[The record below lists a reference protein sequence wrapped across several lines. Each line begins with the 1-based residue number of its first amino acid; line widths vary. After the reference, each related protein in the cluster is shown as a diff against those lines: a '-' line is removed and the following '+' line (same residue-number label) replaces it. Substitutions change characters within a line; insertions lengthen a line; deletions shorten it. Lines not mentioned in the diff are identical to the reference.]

1 MANGAFASQVESPQ
15 PGGPAYPPG
24 TFSIPHSNLVLR
36 PATFVRSLQRL
47 LRLSLLPLLLALL
60 PLHGWAGAGMP
71 TGDAAVHGIESVA
84 FAEAIDVVGII
95 DTVLASAASASD
107 PLSAIG
113 DPASDSNAPGSTP
126 LADAGEA
133 APSGADLAEQ
143 LLLPSAPAMTD
154 AGGRTGPPS
163 YAALRLPEPDLP
175 LLPRPPRG

>member
-1 MANGAFASQVESPQ
+1 
-15 PGGPAYPPG
+15 
-24 TFSIPHSNLVLR
+24 VLR

-71 TGDAAVHGIESVA
+71 AGGAAVHGIETVEV
-84 FAEAIDVVGII
+84 AEAIEVIEVIGAFDA
-95 DTVLASAASASD
+95 VLASGTSAASAAD
-107 PLSAIG
+107 VLGPLC
-113 DPASDSNAPGSTP
+113 DPASDSSAPGPTP
-126 LADAGEA
+126 FADAGEA

-154 AGGRTGPPS
+154 AGGRTGPPA

>member
-1 MANGAFASQVESPQ
+1 M
-15 PGGPAYPPG
+15 
-24 TFSIPHSNLVLR
+24 LR

-71 TGDAAVHGIESVA
+71 AGGAAVHGIETVEV
-84 FAEAIDVVGII
+84 AEAIEVIEVIGAFDA
-95 DTVLASAASASD
+95 VLASGTSAASAAD
-107 PLSAIG
+107 VLGPLC
-113 DPASDSNAPGSTP
+113 DPASDSSAPGPTP
-126 LADAGEA
+126 FADAGEA

-154 AGGRTGPPS
+154 AGGRTGPPA

>member
-1 MANGAFASQVESPQ
+1 M
-15 PGGPAYPPG
+15 
-24 TFSIPHSNLVLR
+24 LR

-71 TGDAAVHGIESVA
+71 AGGAAVHAIEAVEV
-84 FAEAIDVVGII
+84 AEAIDII
-95 DTVLASAASASD
+95 GAFDAVLASGTSAGSAGSAATD
-107 PLSAIG
+107 VLGPLC
-113 DPASDSNAPGSTP
+113 DPAPDSSAPGP
-126 LADAGEA
+126 APFADAGEA

-154 AGGRTGPPS
+154 AGGRTGPPA

>member
-1 MANGAFASQVESPQ
+1 M
-15 PGGPAYPPG
+15 
-24 TFSIPHSNLVLR
+24 LR
-36 PATFVRSLQRL
+36 SATFVRSLQRL

-71 TGDAAVHGIESVA
+71 PGGAAVHAIESVEA
-84 FAEAIDVVGII
+84 ARAIDVAATI
-95 DTVLASAASASD
+95 DTVLAGASD
-107 PLSAIG
+107 WSSTSA
-113 DPASDSNAPGSTP
+113 DLASDCGAPAPSP
-126 LADAGEA
+126 FADAGEA

-154 AGGRTGPPS
+154 AGGRTGPPA

>member
-1 MANGAFASQVESPQ
+1 
-15 PGGPAYPPG
+15 
-24 TFSIPHSNLVLR
+24 VLR
-36 PATFVRSLQRL
+36 SATFVRSLQRL

-71 TGDAAVHGIESVA
+71 AGGAAVHGIESVEV
-84 FAEAIDVVGII
+84 AEAIDIIAAI
-95 DTVLASAASASD
+95 DTVLASASASATDASD
-107 PLSAIG
+107 PLGAIA
-113 DPASDSNAPGSTP
+113 DPASNCGAPGPSP

-154 AGGRTGPPS
+154 AGGRTGPPA

>member
-1 MANGAFASQVESPQ
+1 M
-15 PGGPAYPPG
+15 
-24 TFSIPHSNLVLR
+24 LR
-36 PATFVRSLQRL
+36 SATFVRSLQRL

-71 TGDAAVHGIESVA
+71 AGGVATHATESVEA
-84 FAEAIDVVGII
+84 AKAIDVVATI
-95 DTVLASAASASD
+95 DTVLAGASD
-107 PLSAIG
+107 LLSATA
-113 DPASDSNAPGSTP
+113 DPASDCGAPAPSP
-126 LADAGEA
+126 FADAGEA

-154 AGGRTGPPS
+154 AGGRTGPPA

>member
-1 MANGAFASQVESPQ
+1 ML
-15 PGGPAYPPG
+15 
-24 TFSIPHSNLVLR
+24 SIPHSNLVLR
-36 PATFVRSLQRL
+36 SATFVRSLQRL

-71 TGDAAVHGIESVA
+71 VADAAAHGIESVEVA
-84 FAEAIDVVGII
+84 DAIEAIGTV
-95 DTVLASAASASD
+95 DTVLAGAAGDTSNPGAFD
-107 PLSAIG
+107 PLGAIA
-113 DPASDSNAPGSTP
+113 DPASNSDAPAPSP

-154 AGGRTGPPS
+154 AGGRTGPPA